1 MKIYFG
7 IIDIGFDKSITGKRT
22 RNLVAITIIHWWC
35 YWWIAGH
42 MYKKEVWWS
51 TNGENKFSMVKQFIR
66 GYIVS
71 NQGYIVDQFEVLNST
86 FPRAKYFILQDVFR
100 NLMENQNL
108 RGQAWALYWSG
119 QATSW
124 KQISTITYTSHFEV
138 ICYPQISGA

>member
-1 MKIYFG
+1 
-7 IIDIGFDKSITGKRT
+7 
-22 RNLVAITIIHWWC
+22 
-35 YWWIAGH
+35 

-51 TNGENKFSMVKQFIR
+51 TNGENKFSMVKQFIQ

-119 QATSW
+119 QATS
-124 KQISTITYTSHFEV
+124 
-138 ICYPQISGA
+138 